1 MKEFIK
7 KTVSME
13 INFFYKIQK
22 HLITLFFVNSRKKGL
37 FLALY
42 YYNIILL
49 RFNYIHLLCN
59 KTNRTAQLKMSIH
72 A

>member
-37 FLALY
+37 FSDTLLLLILFQIHY
-42 YYNIILL
+42 YD
-49 RFNYIHLLCN
+49 
-59 KTNRTAQLKMSIH
+59 SITFIYYVTKQIEPPN
-72 A
+72 